1 MTKLHAEESDLG
13 ARRVLVLAT
22 SSAPF
27 SMSEIWFQSEVE
39 EVDKTCD
46 VLFAPVWP
54 RGKKQDWRG
63 HLLRANGRPSL
74 RPFGTMRAL
83 ATSRELRKML
93 WSCRSTVNFRTSVK
107 CAIAVIVAIQWSLE
121 IQRRGLDV
129 CHVHAAT
136 VGAPSAAASVLA
148 HMLHVTSSSTAHRND
163 IKVHAPARLMNS
175 LTLNRAIS
183 NRAKTQLAERGI
195 SSEVVR
201 FGGIGRATVSLDP
214 ATGSDLRCVTIGHL
228 LPRKGQFRAIRM
240 VAGARARG
248 ASVTLDIF
256 GAGTL
261 KDELQALIDEL
272 QLNEWVQLRGLLPH
286 NSLVEEMFTDRW
298 NTLVH
303 TSVQI
308 ADDDEGIPVAVLE
321 AAASGLAIIATDSG
335 ATGEFVNDDSN
346 GLLLEPTNN
355 EVSIEM
361 GVEALLRL
369 SSDTSLRN
377 RLRAQALQ
385 DVAEY
390 LAENSV
396 RAVELEIQRRARH

>member
-1 MTKLHAEESDLG
+1 
-13 ARRVLVLAT
+13 
-22 SSAPF
+22 
-27 SMSEIWFQSEVE
+27 
-39 EVDKTCD
+39 
-46 VLFAPVWP
+46 
-54 RGKKQDWRG
+54 
-63 HLLRANGRPSL
+63 
-74 RPFGTMRAL
+74 
-83 ATSRELRKML
+83 
-93 WSCRSTVNFRTSVK
+93 
-107 CAIAVIVAIQWSLE
+107 
-121 IQRRGLDV
+121 
-129 CHVHAAT
+129 
-136 VGAPSAAASVLA
+136 
-148 HMLHVTSSSTAHRND
+148 
-163 IKVHAPARLMNS
+163 
-175 LTLNRAIS
+175 
-183 NRAKTQLAERGI
+183 
-195 SSEVVR
+195 
-201 FGGIGRATVSLDP
+201 
-214 ATGSDLRCVTIGHL
+214 
-228 LPRKGQFRAIRM
+228 
-240 VAGARARG
+240 
-248 ASVTLDIF
+248 
-256 GAGTL
+256 
-261 KDELQALIDEL
+261 
-272 QLNEWVQLRGLLPH
+272 
-286 NSLVEEMFTDRW
+286 MFTDRW